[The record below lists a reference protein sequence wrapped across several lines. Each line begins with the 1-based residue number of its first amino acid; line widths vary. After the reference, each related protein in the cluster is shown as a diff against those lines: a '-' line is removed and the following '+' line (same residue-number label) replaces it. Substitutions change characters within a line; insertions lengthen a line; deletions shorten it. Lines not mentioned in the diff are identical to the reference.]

1 MANTSSESASG
12 ETTPGQVS
20 AGPAQTPVLKTP
32 EPGGSSPLFGI
43 ALKLM
48 SLVSF
53 MAMVTIIKLAGQK
66 EIPIGEIVFFRSAFA
81 TLPVIVYM
89 AARGVFSGG
98 WKTRHPLGHL
108 WRGVVGSIAMACN
121 FLGITLLPLPD
132 AIAIGYAMPL
142 MTVIFAAIFLGEK
155 VRLFRWTA
163 VAVGICG
170 VAVISFPK
178 VTLLESGLGSRET
191 LGLLAML
198 GFTVFAAT
206 ASILVRRLVQTE
218 ETHTIVLYFSLSS
231 TVLSLL
237 TLPFGWVVPDP
248 LTLCLL
254 MVAGL
259 CGGGAQILLTQSY
272 RYADVSTIAP
282 FEYAS
287 IIFGLAIGYFMFGE
301 TPTLTMLIGTV
312 IVVSAGIAII
322 FREHRLGLER
332 RAQRKLVTPQG

>member
-1 MANTSSESASG
+1 MAMTYE
-12 ETTPGQVS
+12 
-20 AGPAQTPVLKTP
+20 QTPSGASAPAAAPAAPLLKTP

-53 MAMVTIIKLAGQK
+53 MAMITIIKLAGQDD
-66 EIPIGEIVFFRSAFA
+66 IPLGEIVFFRSAFA
-81 TLPVIVYM
+81 TLPVFTYMIV
-89 AARGVFSGG
+89 RGVFVQA
-98 WKTRHPLGHL
+98 WKTEHPLGHV
-108 WRGVVGSIAMACN
+108 WRGLVGSAAMACN
-121 FLGITLLPLPD
+121 FLGVMLLPLPD

-142 MTVIFAAIFLGEK
+142 MTVVFAAVFLGEK

-170 VAVISFPK
+170 VLVISLPK
-178 VTLLESGLGSRET
+178 VTLIESGLGSGEA

-198 GFTVFAAT
+198 GFTVLAA
-206 ASILVRRLVQTE
+206 AAAIQVRRLVITEQTY
-218 ETHTIVLYFSLSS
+218 TIVLYFSLSS

-237 TLPFGWVVPDP
+237 TFPFGWVMPDP
-248 LTLCLL
+248 LTLALL
-254 MVAGL
+254 IVAGI

-282 FEYAS
+282 FEYGS
-287 IIFGLAIGYFMFGE
+287 IIFGLAIGYFLFDE
-301 TPTLTMLIGTV
+301 TPTLSMLIGTA

-332 RAQRKLVTPQG
+332 KSQRRIVTSQS